1 MSHRFPLHDKVF
13 PPLHLSE
20 STKATFVD
28 MAHQQLTLALHDYDK
43 YRRWQASRP
52 PSLRHQLHPAM
63 WKPVKSCEQLTV
75 YRQVPRDD
83 AVVTIPSSTKPRRT
97 RSRTLDGIDLP
108 PTTSIATTATT
119 DSVSSSASSKK
130 SVTVSSWTIPK
141 RGSNP
146 TATREWLLPTLL
158 QVGAIKGALD
168 DVMYG
173 LTSFD
178 AAGSLIRSSYTDEEV
193 VDADTLHQLQ
203 GPTRKEPFR
212 FLGLKWVVRSASST
226 VKAFIWPRDVTVLA
240 STGVL
245 TRPSGERVGY
255 HLMHSVDLGQGFGP
269 LERKRIVRGQVS
281 SCYLYRQT
289 STNTVDV
296 HMKTNFEPHGSAH
309 ESVAFMF
316 AVNSLTY
323 CLKSAICAQ
332 NKKLSWL
339 LARPKTAEPQSGA
352 STRPDKITVKKQRSD
367 CCVCTK
373 PIGPF
378 SRSHTCRVCDA
389 RACHTCFVKKK
400 LSFSGSGHKTVEQR
414 SVVICTHC
422 LTHARRLAS
431 LDIARQEVTQR
442 ERLGRRRG
450 LLHHGT
456 DATSRSRGRR
466 SNSRVNNPGKNRSTR
481 HDDRDELRAAEAER
495 NVRSAPV
502 RRASRPLLRAR
513 SLRKVTS
520 STKAAWDD
528 NADTEDDDDDDEKQS
543 KSNRFAD
550 VQPRTKHRSTQSD
563 RGRKIVLEPDV
574 VSPVLEDRELQSLD
588 IDVQAGRSYVVSVQA
603 TAAMPMPDDLLP
615 EAVEQY
621 AWGAVVPSPV
631 NYQPVEPQTA
641 WPSPPSSPSSLL
653 SLPEGDRCTG
663 AISQVPQSS
672 IPRIQAGA
680 STQEVLAQFAEL
692 CHAADNVY
700 WAAKMHTVDLPEPTL
715 FSKRRISRLDMSAV
729 D

>member
-1 MSHRFPLHDKVF
+1 
-13 PPLHLSE
+13 
-20 STKATFVD
+20 
-28 MAHQQLTLALHDYDK
+28 MAQQKLTLALHDYDK

-63 WKPVKSCEQLTV
+63 WKPVKSCEKLTV

-83 AVVTIPSSTKPRRT
+83 AVVTIPSRTKPRT

-108 PTTSIATTATT
+108 LTTSIATTATT
-119 DSVSSSASSKK
+119 DSVSSAPPKK

-141 RGSNP
+141 RGSNL
-146 TATREWLLPTLL
+146 TATREWTLPTLL
-158 QVGAIKGALD
+158 QVGTIEGTLD

-178 AAGSLIRSSYTDEEV
+178 AVGSLICSSYTDEEV

-226 VKAFIWPRDVTVLA
+226 VKAFVWPRDLTVLA

-255 HLMHSVDLGQGFGP
+255 HLMHSVDLGKGFGP

-289 STNTVDV
+289 SANTVDV

-323 CLKSAICAQ
+323 CLKSGICAQ

-339 LARPKTAEPQSGA
+339 LAHPKTAETQSGE
-352 STRPDKITVKKQRSD
+352 STRPDKINVKKQRSGLLRMY
-367 CCVCTK
+367 K

-378 SRSHTCRVCDA
+378 SRGHTCRVCDA

-422 LTHARRLAS
+422 FTHARRLAS
-431 LDIARQEVTQR
+431 LDIARQEVVQR
-442 ERLGRRRG
+442 ERLGRRRE

-456 DATSRSRGRR
+456 DATSRSLGRR
-466 SNSRVNNPGKNRSTR
+466 SNSRVNNTGKNRSTR
-481 HDDRDELRAAEAER
+481 HDDRDELRAEAER
-495 NVRSAPV
+495 NIRSAPV

-520 STKAAWDD
+520 STKAACDD

-543 KSNRFAD
+543 NRFVN

-563 RGRKIVLEPDV
+563 RGRKILLDPDV

-588 IDVQAGRSYVVSVQA
+588 IDVQAERSYVVGLQA
-603 TAAMPMPDDLLP
+603 TATVPMPDDLLP

-631 NYQPVEPQTA
+631 IYQPVKPQTA
-641 WPSPPSSPSSLL
+641 WPSPPSSRSSLL
-653 SLPEGDRCTG
+653 SMSEGDRCTG
-663 AISQVPQSS
+663 GISHVPQSS

-700 WAAKMHTVDLPEPTL
+700 WAAKMHTVDPSEPTF